1 MFEKPRLPEI
11 SNGIDLNE
19 WGKIM
24 KKGKEIKKRMVIK
37 SKDMK
42 RACAPPYQDGII
54 SFHY

>member
-19 WGKIM
+19 WGEKM
-24 KKGKEIKKRMVIK
+24 KKGKEIKKRMVIQ
-37 SKDMK
+37 SKNMK